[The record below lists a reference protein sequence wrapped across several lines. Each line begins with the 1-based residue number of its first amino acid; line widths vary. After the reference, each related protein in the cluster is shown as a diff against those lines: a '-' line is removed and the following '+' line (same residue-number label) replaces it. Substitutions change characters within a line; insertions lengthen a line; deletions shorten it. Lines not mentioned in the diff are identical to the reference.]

1 MARAA
6 PPARRP
12 AEAALQPRGSS
23 FVSVIYSKIERS
35 GIPMKKLLIAT
46 LIGTI
51 SATMSLAAA
60 DAAAQTQSTTAQK
73 KVGKAPAPKHRLVKR
88 KSRETTA
95 AAKTDPIPE
104 GSVEW
109 KCSEGLS
116 FDLKGDMKK
125 DQIVTVHWANKNY
138 NLPRESTTT
147 GADRFHDAASGLD
160 LVVIPSKAMLFSDH
174 DGGRLADECQTTAM
188 AQGAPA
194 PTQANALKKGD

>member
-1 MARAA
+1 
-6 PPARRP
+6 
-12 AEAALQPRGSS
+12 
-23 FVSVIYSKIERS
+23 
-35 GIPMKKLLIAT
+35 MKKLLIAT

-60 DAAAQTQSTTAQK
+60 DAAAQTESTQSTAAKK

-88 KSRETTA
+88 KSHEAATA
-95 AAKTDPIPE
+95 KAEPAPE

-109 KCSEGLS
+109 ACSEGLH

-125 DQIVTVHWANKNY
+125 DQLVTVHWANKNY

-160 LVVIPSKAMLFSDH
+160 LVVIPTKAMLFSDN
-174 DGGRLADECQTTAM
+174 DGGRLADDCHTADM

-194 PTQANALKKGD
+194 PTQSNALKKGN